1 MDLYDALKNG
11 ASIEQLKGDFEKEL
25 KAAAAKIEM
34 EDKLS
39 DAREDAIE
47 AFAAYLGVLLNTE
60 PTEEDTNEVRKMFA
74 ALEKEMAPIKSLMD
88 IVNGAAAPKRV
99 SKPAAAKSDNDILRD
114 FLNKMSI

>member
-39 DAREDAIE
+39 DTREDAIE
-47 AFAAYLGVLLNTE
+47 AFSAYLGALLNST

-74 ALEKEMAPIKSLMD
+74 ALEKEMAPIKNLMD
-88 IVNGAAAPKRV
+88 VVNGAAAPKKV
-99 SKPAAAKSDNDILRD
+99 SKSIAARSDNDILRS
-114 FLNKMSI
+114 FLTTLK